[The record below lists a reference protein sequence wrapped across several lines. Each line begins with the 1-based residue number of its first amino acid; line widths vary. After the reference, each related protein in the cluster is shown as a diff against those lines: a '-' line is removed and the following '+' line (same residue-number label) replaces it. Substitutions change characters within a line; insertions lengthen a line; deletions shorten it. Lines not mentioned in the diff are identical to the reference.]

1 MAYQKVAK
9 EVIPD
14 QASTLCRVLSFGF
27 FPCILKAPEN
37 ARKIKVTVADVESD
51 VISSAAFLV
60 RNQFRSIGSYDVL
73 LLQGVWPSISAEG
86 AP

>member
-1 MAYQKVAK
+1 MGDVKNIKTRVAWSLKK
-9 EVIPD
+9 ER
-14 QASTLCRVLSFGF
+14 ASLVV
-27 FPCILKAPEN
+27 EN
-37 ARKIKVTVADVESD
+37 FKEAMDHLGTVD

-73 LLQGVWPSISAEG
+73 LLQGVWPCISAKG

>member
-1 MAYQKVAK
+1 MK
-9 EVIPD
+9 ER
-14 QASTLCRVLSFGF
+14 ASLVE
-27 FPCILKAPEN
+27 EN
-37 ARKIKVTVADVESD
+37 FKEAMDHLGSVD

-60 RNQFRSIGSYDVL
+60 RNQLRSIGSYDVF